1 MAIQQQQTNQELQT
15 LNTNLQ
21 VRVQEQTAEMEKTLF
36 LRKALKQITDQIRS
50 TLDLN
55 ITLQTIV
62 REVCSLLDSDADL

>member
-55 ITLQTIV
+55 ITLQTIL
-62 REVCSLLDSDADL
+62 REVHSLLDSDADL